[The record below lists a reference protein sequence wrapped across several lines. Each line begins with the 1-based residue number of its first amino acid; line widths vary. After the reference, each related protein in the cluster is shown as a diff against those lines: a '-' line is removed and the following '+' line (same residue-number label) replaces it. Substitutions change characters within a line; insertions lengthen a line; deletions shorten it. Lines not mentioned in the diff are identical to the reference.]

1 MPKTQAHRA
10 PAVVPRH
17 ASDQLRK
24 AFEPAPKPAAIDRAK
39 PAKPVEKLADNKEIS

>member
-1 MPKTQAHRA
+1 MAKTQAHRA

-24 AFEPAPKPAAIDRAK
+24 AHEPAPKPTTANQPKLVK
-39 PAKPVEKLADNKEIS
+39 PSVNKETS